1 MKSHVSMAQHQC
13 PICLVHF
20 DTSEILIRKDLRQTL
35 DLKTLTGHSPCPT
48 CQGRINEG
56 FIALV
61 ETAEANPGRSTV
73 GIEVKRSGNFA
84 FLRKAVFPE
93 IFNVPIPT
101 VPMVFVEPGV
111 LEQLMFL
118 RADDVGEDREPANPE
133 STTPTTPIN
142 PTLES

>member
-1 MKSHVSMAQHQC
+1 MKSYVSLAQHQC
-13 PICLVHF
+13 PICLAMH
-20 DTSEILIRKDLRQTL
+20 DTSEILFKRDLRPTL
-35 DLKTLTGHSPCPT
+35 DAKTTTGHSPCPT

-73 GIEVKRSGNFA
+73 GIEVKRSGSFA
-84 FLRKAVFPE
+84 FLRKAIFPE

-111 LEQLMFL
+111 LEQLMSL
-118 RADDVGEDREPANPE
+118 RADDVGEDREPTNPTTTPNPE
-133 STTPTTPIN
+133 S
-142 PTLES
+142 